1 MKNKKSLK
9 TKIAF
14 FLLITP
20 YVFLFLSWALAFLHI
35 NDLISFLGIFGA
47 TLLFPIVSIIF
58 IIPSVILQIISL
70 CKQESKKQNIIM
82 LSFSILSILFVHFY
96 FCFIIELGS
105 GV

>member
-9 TKIAF
+9 TKLAF

-35 NDLISFLGIFGA
+35 NDLISFLGFLGA
-47 TLLFPIVSIIF
+47 TLLFPIVSICF
-58 IIPSVILQIISL
+58 TVPSIILQIISL
-70 CKQESKKQNIIM
+70 CKRESKKQNIIM
-82 LSFSILSILFVHFY
+82 LVFSVLSILFVLFY
-96 FCFIIELGS
+96 FRFIIELGA